1 MDQETKYLTVTTKV
15 GLCERMVDA
24 ADLIPGPIRRYLLH
38 VEEYEMWW
46 EMRKKNKIFAI
57 AAAGSARYR

>member
-1 MDQETKYLTVTTKV
+1 M
-15 GLCERMVDA
+15 DA